1 MTIKTLVRC
10 GLILTA
16 ALVAAP
22 GFVAADDHEN
32 PYTGD
37 LVAIEEGQRLWAKAG
52 CYSCHGETAEGAVGP
67 DLTDD
72 DWRYRPTDATLF
84 KAIAVGRPGTNMVA
98 WGGQLDPDEI
108 WKIIA
113 YLRSI
118 YSGDPD
124 KIIW

>member
-1 MTIKTLVRC
+1 MTIRALRLA
-10 GLILTA
+10 GLLLA
-16 ALVAAP
+16 AVVALSGRGMAE
-22 GFVAADDHEN
+22 DHEN

-37 LVAIEEGQRLWAKAG
+37 PVAIEEGQKLWAKAG

-84 KAIAVGRPGTNMVA
+84 KAIAIGRPGTNMVG
-98 WGGQLDPDEI
+98 WGNDLDPDEI

-113 YLRSI
+113 YLRSL
-118 YSGDPD
+118 YRGDPA
-124 KIIW
+124 KVIW

>member
-1 MTIKTLVRC
+1 MTIKKFARRAAFALFALTLSPAI
-10 GLILTA
+10 GW
-16 ALVAAP
+16 
-22 GFVAADDHEN
+22 ADDHEN

-37 LVAIEEGQRLWAKAG
+37 PVAIEEGQKLWAKAG

-72 DWRYRPTDATLF
+72 EWTYRPTDATIF

-98 WGGQLDPDEI
+98 WGNQLDPDEI

-118 YSGDPD
+118 YKGDPD

>member
-1 MTIKTLVRC
+1 VRC
-10 GLILTA
+10 WLFLA
-16 ALVAAP
+16 AAIVVSP

-37 LVAIEEGQRLWAKAG
+37 PVAIEQGQKLWAKVG
-52 CYSCHGETAEGAVGP
+52 CYSCHGETAEGAMGP

-72 DWRYRPTDATLF
+72 DWVYRPTDATLF
-84 KAIAVGRPGTNMVA
+84 KAIAVGRRGTNMVA

-108 WKIIA
+108 WKIVA
-113 YLRSI
+113 YLRSL
-118 YSGDPD
+118 YRGDPD